1 MNAAVATILELDAV
15 LEAATIIANTFGLGD
30 HAEQVDTWNV
40 DDSDSVITASL
51 EGVGLT
57 LLLSVGDEVAAR
69 LMADQSGLASGLIAA
84 AGAIVVGTD
93 LSIGEIGLS
102 TTTPSVWVGL
112 FDGGRMCAVFGVA
125 EHGDAPGS
133 VDADGSV
140 SGSSGHFGVEEIVA
154 GVHAAPFEPIALQ
167 TGEYGST
174 LHAGPLELLHDVEME
189 VTVEL
194 GRTKLPIRELL
205 ALQPGV
211 VIEIDRA
218 AGAPI
223 DILVNGRRIASGE
236 VVVIDEEFGVRITEI
251 VAVNETF

>member
-1 MNAAVATILELDAV
+1 MNAAVATILDLDAV
-15 LEAATIIANTFGLGD
+15 VEAATIIAKTFGLGD
-30 HAEQVDTWNV
+30 HAEPVDTWQV
-40 DDSDSVITASL
+40 GAGESVITASL
-51 EGVGLT
+51 DGVDLT
-57 LLLSVGDEVAAR
+57 LLLAVNDELAAS
-69 LMADQSGLASGLIAA
+69 LLADHSGLAAGLIAA
-84 AGAIVVGTD
+84 AGGLVVDTD
-93 LSIGEIGLS
+93 LRIGEISMS
-102 TTTPSVWVGL
+102 TTTPSVWAGL
-112 FDGGRMCAVFGVA
+112 FDGGQMCAVFGVA
-125 EHGDAPGS
+125 AHGDDPDSAEGDGPGS
-133 VDADGSV
+133 GSN
-140 SGSSGHFGVEEIVA
+140 GHFGLEEIVG

-167 TGEYGST
+167 TGEYAST
-174 LHAGPLELLHDVEME
+174 VHSGPLELLHDVEME

-251 VAVNETF
+251 VAVSEAF